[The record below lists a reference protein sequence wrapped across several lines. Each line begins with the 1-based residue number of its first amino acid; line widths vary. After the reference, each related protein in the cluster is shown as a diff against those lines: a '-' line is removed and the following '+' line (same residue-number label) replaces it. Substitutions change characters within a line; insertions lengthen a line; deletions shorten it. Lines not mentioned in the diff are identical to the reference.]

1 MVRKEKSQ
9 ISKSVKV
16 LSCFGL
22 IMACLIA
29 PKVPVSADITLPP
42 KGVSQELWQA
52 YQEVA
57 ISNIDGG
64 DRNLRW
70 NTSPAFYIAGDPT
83 VEDNNTLRSTLYEI
97 FKYCA
102 NISPG
107 ITTTE
112 PIEGAIFHYVPV
124 SKFKSIIPEVPADAI
139 TSYSWSLYRLNSGLK
154 KFTAVHSTAT
164 SQSSRDMSTQINVYR
179 AMGLR
184 GYTKN
189 LNANMFSW
197 TFPNSGVITASEL
210 DKQIIKL
217 YCSTYSRSWDTS
229 QQTFDAISSA
239 WTKKSNIPIMDLN
252 IKVGEYKNQ
261 LNFSFEFN
269 PSSALDNQVTGI
281 GYNIS
286 GANGMTVKSG
296 RIDISENLFKS
307 YQVIL
312 SGIKDGSR
320 YKIEAFPLNSTGSGS
335 LSKADG
341 RAGTQPAPQDSDGS
355 TSGDALAEVI
365 DSRNAAVDAT
375 NAAKE
380 AIAAFQDAKANC
392 IGVSSEFDSEEQELF
407 DSTNLVSACEELN
420 TQAATLRAKIL
431 ALDPD
436 KAKTAEQ
443 ANAITTTA
451 NLYAENSDAL
461 VAEIQDIADSLA
473 ATNKPLSIMVTHLKP
488 LNLIESEV
496 IDEWNNL
503 LERISLLPSNS
514 QISIKKSQNYKQ
526 AKALVVQTQ
535 KLIDSRDAQLD
546 ILGAIDEPLKLN
558 SVIDALSNLKVSST
572 QITTFKKSVLAI
584 SKLIPANVCQK
595 GALVVLAS
603 KSGKCAKGFELI
615 PTL

>member
-1 MVRKEKSQ
+1 MARREKSQ
-9 ISKSVKV
+9 ISRSVKV

-22 IMACLIA
+22 IMTCLIA

-42 KGVSQELWQA
+42 RGVSQELWQA
-52 YQEVA
+52 FQEVA
-57 ISNIDGG
+57 ISSIDGG

-83 VEDNNTLRSTLYEI
+83 VEDNNTFRSTLYEI

-107 ITTTE
+107 IATTE

-124 SKFKSIIPEVPADAI
+124 SKFKSIIPEVPADVT

-164 SQSSRDMSTQINVYR
+164 SQSSRDVSTQINVYR

-184 GYTKN
+184 GYTKS

-197 TFPNSGVITASEL
+197 TFPKLGVITASEL

-252 IKVGEYKNQ
+252 IKVGEYRNQ

-320 YKIEAFPLNSTGSGS
+320 YKIEAYPLNATGSGS
-335 LSKADG
+335 LSKAEG
-341 RAGTQPAPQDSDGS
+341 RAGTTPAPADINSTNATEASD
-355 TSGDALAEVI
+355 EI
-365 DSRNAAVDAT
+365 VDAR
-375 NAAKE
+375 AA
-380 AIAAFQDAKANC
+380 AADAKKAALSALSEYARFQSDC
-392 IGVSSEFDSEEQELF
+392 LEVSSEFNQDIQDLYDATSLSSYCRQLDSEVA
-407 DSTNLVSACEELN
+407 SLN
-420 TQAATLRAKIL
+420 AKL
-431 ALDPD
+431 GALDPA
-436 KAKTAEQ
+436 KAMSTDD
-443 ANAITTTA
+443 ANVLTDTA
-451 NLYAENSDAL
+451 NLYSEDADAF
-461 VAEIQDIADSLA
+461 VAQIQDIMDELRSMENQIVLLAKSLA
-473 ATNKPLSIMVTHLKP
+473 PLELVETS
-488 LNLIESEV
+488 V
-496 IDEWNNL
+496 IDPWNSL
-503 LERISLLPSNS
+503 KERLALIPQSS
-514 QISIKKSQNYKQ
+514 QTTIKKTQNYKS
-526 AKALVVQTQ
+526 ALSYASQVQKITET
-535 KLIDSRDAQLD
+535 RDAQLE
-546 ILGAIDEPLKLN
+546 LL
-558 SVIDALSNLKVSST
+558 ALVDSPSQLQPIVSRLSGLIVNT
-572 QITTFKKSVLAI
+572 AQIISFKKHLVAI
-584 SKLIPANVCQK
+584 NKLIPANVCQK

>member
-1 MVRKEKSQ
+1 MT
-9 ISKSVKV
+9 
-16 LSCFGL
+16 
-22 IMACLIA
+22 CLIA

-42 KGVSQELWQA
+42 RGVSQELWQA
-52 YQEVA
+52 FQEVA
-57 ISNIDGG
+57 ISSIDGG

-83 VEDNNTLRSTLYEI
+83 VEDNNTFRSTLYEI

-107 ITTTE
+107 IATTE

-124 SKFKSIIPEVPADAI
+124 SKFKSIIPEVPADVT

-164 SQSSRDMSTQINVYR
+164 SQSSRDVSTQINVYR

-184 GYTKN
+184 GYTKS

-197 TFPNSGVITASEL
+197 TFPKLGVITASEL

-252 IKVGEYKNQ
+252 IKVGEYRNQ

-320 YKIEAFPLNSTGSGS
+320 YKIEAYPLNATGSGS
-335 LSKADG
+335 LSKAEG
-341 RAGTQPAPQDSDGS
+341 RAGTTPAPADINSTNATEASD
-355 TSGDALAEVI
+355 EI
-365 DSRNAAVDAT
+365 VDAR
-375 NAAKE
+375 AA
-380 AIAAFQDAKANC
+380 AADAKKAALSALSEYARFQSDC
-392 IGVSSEFDSEEQELF
+392 LEVSSEFNQDIQDLYDATSLSSYCRQLDSEVA
-407 DSTNLVSACEELN
+407 SLN
-420 TQAATLRAKIL
+420 AKL
-431 ALDPD
+431 GALDPA
-436 KAKTAEQ
+436 KAMSTDD
-443 ANAITTTA
+443 ANVLTDTA
-451 NLYAENSDAL
+451 NLYSEDADAF
-461 VAEIQDIADSLA
+461 VAQIQDIMDELRSMENQIVLLAKSLA
-473 ATNKPLSIMVTHLKP
+473 PLELVETS
-488 LNLIESEV
+488 V
-496 IDEWNNL
+496 IDPWNSL
-503 LERISLLPSNS
+503 KERLALIPQSS
-514 QISIKKSQNYKQ
+514 QTTIKKTQNYKS
-526 AKALVVQTQ
+526 ALSYASQVQKITET
-535 KLIDSRDAQLD
+535 RDAQLE
-546 ILGAIDEPLKLN
+546 LL
-558 SVIDALSNLKVSST
+558 ALVDSPSQLQPIVSRLSGLIVNT
-572 QITTFKKSVLAI
+572 AQIISFKKHLVAI
-584 SKLIPANVCQK
+584 NKLIPANVCQK

>member
-1 MVRKEKSQ
+1 MDRKEKSQ
-9 ISKSVKV
+9 ISRSVKV

-22 IMACLIA
+22 IMTCLIA
-29 PKVPVSADITLPP
+29 PKVPVSAEITLPP

-83 VEDNNTLRSTLYEI
+83 VEDNNTFRSTLFEI
-97 FKYCA
+97 YKYCA

-124 SKFKSIIPEVPADAI
+124 NKFKSIIPEVPVDVT
-139 TSYSWSLYRLNSGLK
+139 TSYSWSLYRINSGLK
-154 KFTAVHSTAT
+154 KFTAVHSTAI
-164 SQSSRDMSTQINVYR
+164 SQSSRDISTQINVYR

-184 GYTKN
+184 SYTKN
-189 LNANMFSW
+189 LNAKMFSW
-197 TFPNSGVITASEL
+197 TFPNSGTVTASEL

-217 YCSTYSRSWDTS
+217 YCSTYSRSWDTL

-252 IKVGEYKNQ
+252 IKVSEYRNQ
-261 LNFSFEFN
+261 LNFSFDFN
-269 PSSALDNQVTGI
+269 PSSALDNQITGI
-281 GYNIS
+281 AYNIF
-286 GANGMTVKSG
+286 GANGVTVKSG

-320 YKIEAFPLNSTGSGS
+320 YKIEAFPLNATGSGS
-335 LSKADG
+335 LSKAEG

-355 TSGDALAEVI
+355 TTGDALAEVL
-365 DSRNAAVDAT
+365 DSRNAAIDAA
-375 NAAKE
+375 NAARE
-380 AIAAFQDAKANC
+380 AIAAFQEAKDSC
-392 IGVSSEFDSEEQELF
+392 IEVAREFNQEERELF
-407 DSTNLVSACEELN
+407 DSTNLVSACEKLN
-420 TQAATLRAKIL
+420 SQAETLRAKIL

-436 KAKTAEQ
+436 KAKTVEQ
-443 ANAITTTA
+443 ANVITTTA

-461 VAEIQDIADSLA
+461 VAEMQDIADSLA
-473 ATNKPLSIMVTHLKP
+473 AAYKLLSIIVNFLRP
-488 LNLIESEV
+488 LNFVETEV

-503 LERISLLPSNS
+503 LERISLLPSS
-514 QISIKKSQNYKQ
+514 LQVSIKKSQNYKQ
-526 AKALVVQTQ
+526 AKALVVQAQ

-546 ILGAIDEPLKLN
+546 ILGTIDEPLKLN
-558 SVIDALSNLKVSST
+558 SVISALGNLKVSST
-572 QITTFKKSVLAI
+572 QIATFKKSLLTI
-584 SKLIPANVCQK
+584 SKIIPANVCQK
-595 GALVVLAS
+595 GALVVLSS
-603 KSGKCAKGFELI
+603 KSGKCPKGFELI

>member
-1 MVRKEKSQ
+1 MARKEKSQ
-9 ISKSVKV
+9 ISRFVKV

-22 IMACLIA
+22 IMTCLIT
-29 PKVPVSADITLPP
+29 PKVPVFADITLPP

-52 YQEVA
+52 YQEVI

-83 VEDNNTLRSTLYEI
+83 VEDNNTFRSTLFEI
-97 FKYCA
+97 YKYCT

-124 SKFKSIIPEVPADAI
+124 SKFKSIIPEVPADAT
-139 TSYSWSLYRLNSGLK
+139 TSYSWSLYRINSGLK
-154 KFTAVHSTAT
+154 KFTAVHSTAI
-164 SQSSRDMSTQINVYR
+164 SQSSRDISTQINVYR

-184 GYTKN
+184 SYTEN
-189 LNANMFSW
+189 LNAKMFSW
-197 TFPNSGVITASEL
+197 TFSNSGTITASEL

-217 YCSTYSRSWDTS
+217 YCSTYSRSWDTL

-239 WTKKSNIPIMDLN
+239 WTKKSNIPMMDLN
-252 IKVGEYKNQ
+252 IKVSEYRNQ

-269 PSSALDNQVTGI
+269 PSSALDNQITGI
-281 GYNIS
+281 AYNIF
-286 GANGMTVKSG
+286 GANGVTVKSG

-320 YKIEAFPLNSTGSGS
+320 YKIEAFPLNATGSGS
-335 LSKADG
+335 LSKAEG

-355 TSGDALAEVI
+355 TTGDALEEVL
-365 DSRNAAVDAT
+365 DSRNAAIDAT
-375 NAAKE
+375 NAARE
-380 AIAAFQDAKANC
+380 AIAAFQEAKDSC
-392 IGVSSEFDSEEQELF
+392 IEVSREFDQEERELF
-407 DSTNLVSACEELN
+407 DSTNLVSACEKLN
-420 TQAATLRAKIL
+420 TQAETLRAKIV
-431 ALDPD
+431 ALDPG
-436 KAKTAEQ
+436 KAKTDEQ
-443 ANAITTTA
+443 ANVITTTA

-473 ATNKPLSIMVTHLKP
+473 AAYKLLSIIVDFLRP
-488 LNLIESEV
+488 LNFVETEV
-496 IDEWNNL
+496 IDEWNDL
-503 LERISLLPSNS
+503 LERISLLPSS
-514 QISIKKSQNYKQ
+514 LQVSIKKSQNYKQ
-526 AKALVVQTQ
+526 AKALVVQAQ

-546 ILGAIDEPLKLN
+546 ILGTIDEPLKLN
-558 SVIDALSNLKVSST
+558 SVISAVGNLKVSST
-572 QITTFKKSVLAI
+572 QIATFKKSLLTI
-584 SKLIPANVCQK
+584 SKIIPPNVCQK
-595 GALVVLAS
+595 GALVVFSS
-603 KSGKCAKGFELI
+603 KSGKCSKGFELI